1 MPRQWIPGVLTLVIC
16 ALAGASMAAAEES
29 GSSETS
35 QGASLLAE
43 ESCQNGNVCVWPQE
57 NYQGVRSEISC
68 SVNIRM
74 FETYKRSAKNRCS
87 AGRRVILAE
96 RAAAN
101 YTCMEPGG
109 NRPSPP
115 AFNEIVLGNASC

>member
-1 MPRQWIPGVLTLVIC
+1 MRRNWIVAGILVLVC
-16 ALAGASMAAAEES
+16 ALAGASIATAEGE
-29 GSSETS
+29 E
-35 QGASLLAE
+35 ASPLVE

-57 NYQGVRSEISC
+57 NYQGTRSEISC
-68 SVNIRM
+68 SVTIRM
-74 FETYKRSAKNRCS
+74 FETYKHSAKSRCS

-96 RAAAN
+96 RASAN